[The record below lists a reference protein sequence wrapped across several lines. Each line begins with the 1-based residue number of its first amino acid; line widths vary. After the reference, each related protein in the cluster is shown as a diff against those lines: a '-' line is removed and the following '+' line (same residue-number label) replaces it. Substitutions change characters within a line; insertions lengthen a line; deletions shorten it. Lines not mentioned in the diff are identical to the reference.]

1 MIDAH
6 VHFWRLAR
14 GDYDWLTP
22 DMPDLYRDFG
32 PEDVAPLHAA
42 AGITGLVAVQAA
54 ETVAETRFLLD
65 LAAKRPEI
73 LGVVGWVDF
82 GSEKTPET
90 IATLAGNRWLKG
102 LRPMLQDLLDDDF
115 ILRPASLAAIDAMQ
129 AHGLSL
135 DALVRP
141 RHLRRILAL
150 RERYPNLPIV
160 IDHAAKPD
168 IAGRAWE
175 PWASDLRVLA
185 ADGVT
190 CCKLSGLV
198 TEAASDWR
206 VDDLKPCVDLLL
218 EAFGPE
224 RLLWGS
230 DWPVVNL
237 AGGFERWREAA
248 EALISG
254 LPAEARAKVFG
265 VNATRFYRL

>member
-22 DMPDLYRDFG
+22 QTPDLYRDFE
-32 PEDVAPLHAA
+32 PSDVATLHAA
-42 AGITGLVAVQAA
+42 TGITGLVAVQAA
-54 ETVAETRFLLD
+54 ETVAETQFLLD
-65 LAAKRPEI
+65 LAARYPQI

-82 GSEKTPET
+82 GSDAAPAT
-90 IATLAGNRWLKG
+90 IAALATNPLLKG
-102 LRPMLQDLLDDDF
+102 LRPMLQDLPDDDF
-115 ILRPASLAAIDAMQ
+115 VLRPSSLAAIEAMH

-141 RHLRRILAL
+141 RHLRRILVL
-150 RERYPNLPIV
+150 RERYPELPIV
-160 IDHAAKPD
+160 IDHAAKPE
-168 IAGRAWE
+168 IANRAWE
-175 PWASDLRVLA
+175 PWASDLRALA

-198 TEAASDWR
+198 TEAAQDWSPS
-206 VDDLKPCVDLLL
+206 DLKPYVDLLL

-224 RLLWGS
+224 RMLWGS

-237 AGGFERWREAA
+237 AGGFTPWREAA
-248 EALISG
+248 ETLI
-254 LPAEARAKVFG
+254 AELEVGDRARVFG
-265 VNATRFYRL
+265 ANAANFYHL